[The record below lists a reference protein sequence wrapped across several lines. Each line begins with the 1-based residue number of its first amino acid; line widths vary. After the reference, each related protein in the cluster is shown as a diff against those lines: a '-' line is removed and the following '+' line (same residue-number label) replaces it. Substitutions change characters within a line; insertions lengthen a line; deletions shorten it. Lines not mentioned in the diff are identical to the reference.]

1 MKLTAGSIFARDFRI
16 LAPLAEGG
24 MGAVYSVEQLST
36 GKRRALKVM
45 QPALIPN
52 ARARERF
59 VQEARI
65 GAQVESEH
73 IVDVV
78 ASGIDE
84 PTGIPWIAMELLD
97 GQDLAA
103 YIAQRG
109 PMPHHDAYE
118 LLAQLCDGL
127 GAAHKKGIV
136 HRDLKPENIFI
147 ATTRRR
153 GSPFTLKLL
162 DFGIAKVALPNRTS
176 ATGTSAMGSPLWMAP
191 EQTEVGTRLR
201 PATDVWAVG
210 LLAFYVVTGKSYWR
224 AGNLAEVGLTPIFT
238 EVLVLPLESPVVRAV
253 ELGVG
258 PLLPYGFD
266 AWFMRCVTRV
276 QEQRF
281 VDANEALRAL
291 TPQLGFVES
300 SALRRVPAT
309 ALMQQPLT
317 LPPHEYAHAT
327 HPAPVREVPQ
337 TYAQQ
342 LPSMPPPSHSVHPSS
357 YPQAT
362 YTPPPPPLHS
372 VHPSA
377 YPQATYTPPPAH
389 YASPQAPPPY
399 VSPPTTSWVDDHAR
413 FIPLLIGGGLGLML
427 FAGLTLAAAMMVLI
441 NDRREVPP
449 APEHSAALLGD
460 AGLAG
465 LAGLAG
471 PDVGI
476 EDAPITLDAPASED
490 PHPLHIE
497 HIATPRVVDAPDATT
512 NTEQPTA
519 PDAFPL
525 EGTTRFAG
533 HWSGEGWRYR
543 IVMTLVR
550 DGMYVSGSIRWTLL
564 ESADVLFQARIGES
578 ATEQVEGTYEDGRL
592 MLEGRSVSDDSLI
605 DTDGYELQV
614 APNGLVTGVA
624 EQGGGRF
631 LARCE

>member
-1 MKLTAGSIFARDFRI
+1 MKLTPGSIFARDFRV

-45 QPALIPN
+45 QPALIPD

-84 PTGIPWIAMELLD
+84 PTGMPWIAMELLD
-97 GQDLAA
+97 GLDLAA

-109 PMPHHDAYE
+109 SLPHHEAYE
-118 LLAQLCDGL
+118 LIAQLCDGL
-127 GAAHKKGIV
+127 GAAHKRGIV

-162 DFGIAKVALPNRTS
+162 DFGIAKVAQPNHTS

-238 EVLVLPLESPVVRAV
+238 EVLVLPLESPVVRAH

-258 PLLPYGFD
+258 HLLPYGFD
-266 AWFMRCVTRV
+266 AWFMRCVSRV

-309 ALMQQPLT
+309 ALMQQPLS
-317 LPPHEYAHAT
+317 LPPHEYAHVVHASPT
-327 HPAPVREVPQ
+327 APREVPQ

-342 LPSMPPPSHSVHPSS
+342 LPSMPPHAS
-357 YPQAT
+357 
-362 YTPPPPPLHS
+362 HS

-377 YPQATYTPPPAH
+377 YPQAPPQAHHAPPQAHYTPPPQAH
-389 YASPQAPPPY
+389 YAPPQLAPQP
-399 VSPPTTSWVDDHAR
+399 TSWIDEHTRWVP
-413 FIPLLIGGGLGLML
+413 FLIGGGLGLVV
-427 FAGLTLAAAMMVLI
+427 FVGLTLTAAILVLV
-441 NDRREVPP
+441 NDRPNEAPP
-449 APEHSAALLGD
+449 APEQAVEVAPD
-460 AGLAG
+460 AGVDAST
-465 LAGLAG
+465 
-471 PDVGI
+471 P
-476 EDAPITLDAPASED
+476 DAPITIDAPE
-490 PHPLHIE
+490 PEGVRPLHNE
-497 HIATPRVVDAPDATT
+497 RVGTPSTVSDTPDAFVATSAV
-512 NTEQPTA
+512 QPTA
-519 PDAFPL
+519 PDPFPL

-533 HWSGEGWRYR
+533 HWNGAGWRYR

-550 DGMYVSGSIRWTLL
+550 EGMYVSGSIRWTLL
-564 ESADVLFQARIGES
+564 ESADVLYQARIGES
-578 ATEQVEGTYEDGRL
+578 ATEQVEGTYEGGRL
-592 MLEGRSVSDDSLI
+592 MLEGQSVSDDSLI

-614 APNGLVTGVA
+614 APNGMVTGAA

-631 LARCE
+631 LARRE

>member
-1 MKLTAGSIFARDFRI
+1 VKLIAGSIFARDFRI

-45 QPALIPN
+45 LPALIPD

-84 PTGIPWIAMELLD
+84 PTGMPWIAMELLD

-109 PMPHHDAYE
+109 PMPHAEAYE
-118 LLAQLCDGL
+118 LIAQLCDGL

-162 DFGIAKVALPNRTS
+162 DFGIAKVALPNHTS

-191 EQTEVGTRLR
+191 EQTEAGTRLR

-224 AGNLAEVGLTPIFT
+224 SGNLAEVGLTPIFT
-238 EVLVLPLESPVVRAV
+238 EVLVLPLESSAMRAV

-258 PLLPYGFD
+258 HLLPHGFD
-266 AWFMRCVTRV
+266 AWFMRCVTRT

-281 VDANEALRAL
+281 TDANEALRAL

-300 SALRRVPAT
+300 SALRRVPQT
-309 ALMQQPLT
+309 ALMQQPTSLPAHAYAQAVQPSHSVH
-317 LPPHEYAHAT
+317 PPHAH
-327 HPAPVREVPQ
+327 HSGPREVPQ

-342 LPSMPPPSHSVHPSS
+342 LPSIPPPN
-357 YPQAT
+357 YP
-362 YTPPPPPLHS
+362 P
-372 VHPSA
+372 HPSA
-377 YPQATYTPPPAH
+377 YPPQHATHPSAYPPQHATHPSAYPPAAYPTPPTHHAP
-389 YASPQAPPPY
+389 PQAPLEDSARWIPY
-399 VSPPTTSWVDDHAR
+399 A
-413 FIPLLIGGGLGLML
+413 IGGGLGLMI
-427 FAGLTLAAAMMVLI
+427 FAGVALAIAMLVLL
-441 NDRREVPP
+441 NDRSDNVPP
-449 APEHSAALLGD
+449 VPEPRALLLPD
-460 AGLAG
+460 AGAEVVVD
-465 LAGLAG
+465 AA
-471 PDVGI
+471 PP
-476 EDAPITLDAPASED
+476 DAPILLDVREPEGARPAHVERV
-490 PHPLHIE
+490 
-497 HIATPRVVDAPDATT
+497 ATVVD
-512 NTEQPTA
+512 E
-519 PDAFPL
+519 PDAFTPVINTVQPSAL
-525 EGTTRFAG
+525 EPFPVEGTTRFAG
-533 HWSGEGWRYR
+533 QWTGNGWRYR

-564 ESADVLFQARIGES
+564 ESADELYQARIGES
-578 ATEQVEGTYEDGRL
+578 ATEQVEGTYEGGRL
-592 MLEGRSVSDDSLI
+592 LLEGQSVSDDSLI
-605 DTDGYELQV
+605 DTDSYALQL
-614 APNGLVTGVA
+614 AANGMLTGSA
-624 EQGGGRF
+624 ETGGGRF
-631 LARCE
+631 LARGE

>member
-1 MKLTAGSIFARDFRI
+1 
-16 LAPLAEGG
+16 

-45 QPALIPN
+45 QPALIPD

-84 PTGIPWIAMELLD
+84 PTGMPWIAMELLD

-109 PMPHHDAYE
+109 PMPHREAYE

-162 DFGIAKVALPNRTS
+162 DFGIAKVARPNHTS

-191 EQTEVGTRLR
+191 EQTEAGTRLR

-300 SALRRVPAT
+300 SALRRVPPT

-317 LPPHEYAHAT
+317 LPPHEYAHAV

-337 TYAQQ
+337 TSMGGEALQGPRRGPQPVPQAYAQQ
-342 LPSMPPPSHSVHPSS
+342 FPSMPPPSHSVHPS
-357 YPQAT
+357 
-362 YTPPPPPLHS
+362 
-372 VHPSA
+372 V
-377 YPQATYTPPPAH
+377 YPQATYTPPPAR
-389 YASPQAPPPY
+389 YASPQAPPPS
-399 VSPPTTSWVDDHAR
+399 VSTPTTSLIDDHAR

-427 FAGLTLAAAMMVLI
+427 FAGVMLAAAMMVLI

-449 APEHSAALLGD
+449 APEHSAALLSD
-460 AGLAG
+460 AGLAD
-465 LAGLAG
+465 LAAPDAG
-471 PDVGI
+471 A
-476 EDAPITLDAPASED
+476 EDAPITLDAPALED
-490 PHPLHIE
+490 LLPLHID
-497 HIATPRVVDAPDATT
+497 HVAPPRVAGAPDATTPIT

-533 HWSGEGWRYR
+533 HWSGAGWRYR

-578 ATEQVEGTYEDGRL
+578 ATEQVEGTYEGGRL
-592 MLEGRSVSDDSLI
+592 MLEGQSVSDDSLI

-614 APNGLVTGVA
+614 APNGMVTGAA

-631 LARCE
+631 LARRE